1 MSRRRPAK
9 VDVAGLADEA
19 GPDDGVDPKELLRKP
34 WDAPKQAGRKALQLC
49 GQVKDVLHATLAGCG
64 DAVLQ
69 AVAVVGVEPA
79 PHTGR
84 LRATVAVPADGTV
97 SRAEAEDHLARAA
110 GLLRSEV
117 AGAVRRRKAPE
128 LVFLVV

>member
-19 GPDDGVDPKELLRKP
+19 GPDDGVDPKELQRKP

-49 GQVKDVLHATLAGCG
+49 GQVKDVLHAALAGCG

-69 AVAVVGVEPA
+69 AVAVAGVEPA

-84 LRATVAVPADGTV
+84 LRVTVAVPADGAV
-97 SRAEAEDHLARAA
+97 SRAEAEAHLARAA
-110 GLLRSEV
+110 VLLRSEV

>member
-19 GPDDGVDPKELLRKP
+19 GPDDGVDPRLQRKP

-49 GQVKDVLHATLAGCG
+49 GQVKDVL
-64 DAVLQ
+64 Q

-84 LRATVAVPADGTV
+84 LRVTVAVPADGAV
-97 SRAEAEDHLARAA
+97 ARAEAEAHLARAA

-128 LVFLVV
+128 LVFVVV